1 MPIAWLQGPAMPWSF
16 CRCLLVKSA
25 SPLLKWG
32 SQFAGAMLLAA
43 STCRTTESCFSWC
56 SFVTSTNFQ
65 KQSKAYHLWTTK
77 DLKLGVWDLWPMLS
91 AFSLKPRRCRRRQ
104 RSKLQPRKDRKE
116 TETREEEK
124 EGIGQQ
130 CPTLRTERVSYVWWL
145 GYEWCGSVRLARL
158 VAGLCMDPEVNV
170 VGQLKSML
178 AQHLAEEF

>member
-1 MPIAWLQGPAMPWSF
+1 MFQLVLICDFYQFPEAIQGI
-16 CRCLLVKSA
+16 
-25 SPLLKWG
+25 
-32 SQFAGAMLLAA
+32 
-43 STCRTTESCFSWC
+43 
-56 SFVTSTNFQ
+56 SFVNH
-65 KQSKAYHLWTTK
+65 KRLEI
-77 DLKLGVWDLWPMLS
+77 GVWDLWPMLS

-116 TETREEEK
+116 KETREEEK

-158 VAGLCMDPEVNV
+158 VAGLCMDPEANV

-178 AQHLAEEF
+178 AQHLAEESLVQALLRFVLMLFGTPGRMSCAGAQNVQARVFASGL